1 MSSKDSTAPNTQP
14 AVPPITARIAHVMAN
29 LGITGLPRNYELLF
43 EALNGNAGVAR
54 EIAALGKAP
63 EQAALDS
70 IALRHALPSHNALAA
85 GQAAGEAVRV
95 LGEIAAAGEAS
106 RRDRAVALQELE
118 EIAVRMRQD
127 PVLGISDF
135 SSDAGR
141 LLSILRDILG
151 HLRLADHGQ
160 RASEQPLEA
169 KRRARAAGNRTLA
182 RLEDLQAHLDGL
194 RSGLAVSRE
203 ALTHDPV
210 TGLGN
215 HAALLGLLKAFF
227 QGEATGETAA
237 LLMFRVEQLREFAET
252 HPAGAA
258 EQTLKRLAAIFRRS
272 VKKGDFVARTGPDVF
287 CLLLSDVTREIA
299 VTIARRIAARVA
311 EKPFPF
317 MEREL
322 PAGFLTLTA
331 GVSMS
336 DAATTPAMLY
346 DQSGQALAYAG
357 ETGIALRIYSAEVAD
372 RSGRG
377 YRGGAAA

>member
-1 MSSKDSTAPNTQP
+1 
-14 AVPPITARIAHVMAN
+14 MAN
-29 LGITGLPRNYELLF
+29 LGIAGLPRNYELLF
-43 EALNGNAGVAR
+43 EALNGNASVAR

-70 IALRHALPSHNALAA
+70 IALRHSLPSHNVLAA

-95 LGEIAAAGEAS
+95 LTEISAAAEAS
-106 RRDRAVALQELE
+106 RRNRAVALQELE
-118 EIAVRMRQD
+118 EIAARMRKD

-135 SSDAGR
+135 SSDTVR

-151 HLRLADHGQ
+151 AD
-160 RASEQPLEA
+160 RSAT
-169 KRRARAAGNRTLA
+169 ARI
-182 RLEDLQAHLDGL
+182 EDLQAHLDGL
-194 RSGLAVSRE
+194 RSGLSVSRE

-215 HAALLGLLKAFF
+215 HAALLGRLKAFY
-227 QGEATGETAA
+227 QTEAASGTAG
-237 LLMFRVEQLREFAET
+237 LLMFRVEQLKEFAET

-258 EQTLKRLAAIFRRS
+258 EKTLKRLAAIFRRS

-287 CLLLSDVTREIA
+287 CLLLPDVSREIA
-299 VTIARRIAARVA
+299 VTIARRIAVRVA

-317 MEREL
+317 MDREL

-336 DAATTPAMLY
+336 DAAASPAVFY
-346 DQSGQALAYAG
+346 DQAEQALAYAG
-357 ETGIALRIYSAEVAD
+357 DAGIALRIYSAEVSD
-372 RSGRG
+372 RAGRG

>member
-1 MSSKDSTAPNTQP
+1 MSSKDSTTPKDTQP

-29 LGITGLPRNYELLF
+29 LGIAGLPRNYELLF
-43 EALNGNAGVAR
+43 EALNGNASVAR

-70 IALRHALPSHNALAA
+70 IALRHSLPSHNVLAA

-95 LGEIAAAGEAS
+95 LAEISSTAETS
-106 RRDRAVALQELE
+106 RRNRAAALQELE
-118 EIAVRMRQD
+118 EIAARMRKD

-135 SSDAGR
+135 SNDTVR

-151 HLRLADHGQ
+151 AD
-160 RASEQPLEA
+160 RAS
-169 KRRARAAGNRTLA
+169 TA

-194 RSGLAVSRE
+194 RSGLSVSRE

-215 HAALLGLLKAFF
+215 HAALLGRLKAFF
-227 QGEATGETAA
+227 QAEAANATSA
-237 LLMFRVEQLREFAET
+237 LLMFRVEQLREFAES

-258 EQTLKRLAAIFRRS
+258 EKTLKRLAAIFRRS
-272 VKKGDFVARTGPDVF
+272 VKKEDFVARTGPDVF
-287 CLLLSDVTREIA
+287 CLLLSNVSREIA
-299 VTIARRIAARVA
+299 VTIARRIAVRVA

-317 MEREL
+317 MDREL

-336 DAATTPAMLY
+336 DAARTPVTFY
-346 DQSGQALAYAG
+346 DQAEQALAYAG
-357 ETGIALRIYSAEVAD
+357 DAGIALRIYSAEVAE
-372 RSGRG
+372 RAGRA

>member
-151 HLRLADHGQ
+151 AD
-160 RASEQPLEA
+160 RAS
-169 KRRARAAGNRTLA
+169 TA

-258 EQTLKRLAAIFRRS
+258 EKTLKRLAAIFRRS

-346 DQSGQALAYAG
+346 DQAGQALAYAG

>member
-1 MSSKDSTAPNTQP
+1 MNSKDSTTPTTQP

-63 EQAALDS
+63 DQAALDS
-70 IALRHALPSHNALAA
+70 IALRHALPSHNVLAA

-95 LGEIAAAGEAS
+95 LAEISAAAETS

-118 EIAVRMRQD
+118 EIAARMRKD

-135 SSDAGR
+135 SSDTVR

-151 HLRLADHGQ
+151 AD
-160 RASEQPLEA
+160 RSSA
-169 KRRARAAGNRTLA
+169 A
-182 RLEDLQAHLDGL
+182 RLEDLQAHLDSL
-194 RSGLAVSRE
+194 RSGLSVSRE

-215 HAALLGLLKAFF
+215 HAALLGRLKAFF
-227 QGEATGETAA
+227 QAEAASETAA
-237 LLMFRVEQLREFAET
+237 LLMFRVEQLKEFAET

-258 EQTLKRLAAIFRRS
+258 EKTLKRLAAIFRRS

-287 CLLLSDVTREIA
+287 CLLLSDVSREIA
-299 VTIARRIAARVA
+299 VTIARRIAVRVA

-317 MEREL
+317 MDREL

-336 DAATTPAMLY
+336 DAAKAPAAFY
-346 DQSGQALAYAG
+346 DQAEQALTYAG
-357 ETGIALRIYSAEVAD
+357 DAGIALRIYSAEVAE
-372 RSGRG
+372 RAGRG

>member
-1 MSSKDSTAPNTQP
+1 MSSKDSTTPNTQP
-14 AVPPITARIAHVMAN
+14 AVPPITVRIAHVMAN
-29 LGITGLPRNYELLF
+29 LGIAGLPRNYELLF
-43 EALNGNAGVAR
+43 EALNGNASVAR

-70 IALRHALPSHNALAA
+70 IALRHSLPSHNVLAA

-95 LGEIAAAGEAS
+95 LTEISAAAEAS
-106 RRDRAVALQELE
+106 RRNRAVALQELE
-118 EIAVRMRQD
+118 EIAARMRKD

-135 SSDAGR
+135 SSDTVR

-151 HLRLADHGQ
+151 AD
-160 RASEQPLEA
+160 RSAT
-169 KRRARAAGNRTLA
+169 ARM
-182 RLEDLQAHLDGL
+182 EDLQAHLDGL
-194 RSGLAVSRE
+194 RSGLSVSRE

-215 HAALLGLLKAFF
+215 HAALLGRLKAFY
-227 QGEATGETAA
+227 QTEAASGTAG
-237 LLMFRVEQLREFAET
+237 LLMFRVEQLKEFAET

-258 EQTLKRLAAIFRRS
+258 EKTLKRLAAIFRRS

-287 CLLLSDVTREIA
+287 CLLLPDVSREIA
-299 VTIARRIAARVA
+299 VTIARRIAVRVA

-317 MEREL
+317 MDREL

-336 DAATTPAMLY
+336 DAAASPAVFY
-346 DQSGQALAYAG
+346 DQAEQALAYAG
-357 ETGIALRIYSAEVAD
+357 DAGIALRIYSAEVSD
-372 RSGRG
+372 RAGRG